1 MLSASELFCPFL
13 PPLSLSLIP
22 PSVPAFRFIFLL
34 LRSTLPCPVRV
45 VRKSYCLP
53 YIWPTGN
60 NGVSNVRREGGGG
73 AVDDL
78 SSKHTAEHC

>member
-1 MLSASELFCPFL
+1 MLSASELSCPFL
-13 PPLSLSLIP
+13 PPLSLIP
-22 PSVPAFRFIFLL
+22 PSVPSSRFIFLL

-45 VRKSYCLP
+45 VGKSYCLP

-60 NGVSNVRREGGGG
+60 DDVSNVRRGAG

>member
-1 MLSASELFCPFL
+1 MLSASELSCPFL
-13 PPLSLSLIP
+13 PPLSLIP
-22 PSVPAFRFIFLL
+22 PSVPASRFIFLL
-34 LRSTLPCPVRV
+34 LKSTLPCPVRV

-53 YIWPTGN
+53 YISPTGN
-60 NGVSNVRREGGGG
+60 DGVSNVRRGVGG

>member
-1 MLSASELFCPFL
+1 MLSASELFCPFP
-13 PPLSLSLIP
+13 PPLSP
-22 PSVPAFRFIFLL
+22 PSVPASRFIFLL

-45 VRKSYCLP
+45 VRKVYCLP
-53 YIWPTGN
+53 YISPTGN
-60 NGVSNVRREGGGG
+60 DGVSNVRRRGRGGE